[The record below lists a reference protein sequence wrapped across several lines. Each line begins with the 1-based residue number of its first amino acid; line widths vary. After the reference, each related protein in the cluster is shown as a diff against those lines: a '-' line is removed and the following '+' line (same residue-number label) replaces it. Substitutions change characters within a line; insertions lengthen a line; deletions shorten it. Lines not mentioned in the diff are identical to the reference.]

1 MDKLSYALGLSMG
14 QNFLRSGIKEINVED
29 FARAVGAV
37 YAGEKTEM
45 SYDEAKEEVNRFFTE
60 LEEQNRKA
68 NAELGKT
75 FLADNAKKDGVVVTA
90 SGLQYKVIKEGNGV
104 KPTAND
110 QVTVHY
116 TGRLIDGTV
125 FDSSVERGMPATF
138 GVTQVIPGWVEALQM
153 MREGD
158 EWQLYI
164 PSELAY
170 GPNGAGGVIGPD
182 ATLIFDVQ
190 LIKVNAKKINN
201 YEKNLFSCSR
211 SSNNAYKLQRLMLS
225 RRRKSRL
232 IEHNLW

>member
-29 FARAVGAV
+29 FAKAVGAV
-37 YAGEKTEM
+37 YAGEKPEM
-45 SYDEAKEEVNRFFTE
+45 SYDEAKEVVNRFFTE

-68 NAELGKT
+68 NSELGKS
-75 FLADNAKKDGVVVTA
+75 FLAENAKKDGVIVTA
-90 SGLQYKVIKEGNGV
+90 SGLQYKVLKEGTGI

-170 GPNGAGGVIGPD
+170 GPNGAGGAIGPD
-182 ATLIFDVQ
+182 ATLVFDVQ
-190 LIKVNAKKINN
+190 LIKVNKTSKK
-201 YEKNLFSCSR
+201 
-211 SSNNAYKLQRLMLS
+211 
-225 RRRKSRL
+225 
-232 IEHNLW
+232 